1 MVRLVYPWSHFQVDL
16 LIHLLLDL
24 ISAKVRRVCPIANS
38 LTECLT
44 VCTPSPHTHTPPRSL
59 PPSPRLISL
68 PTFQQRFGFILV
80 VCLTKLERITFERS
94 RLHFA
99 GWKTPALHLFRTRVF
114 RRCRALAVSFFS
126 RVKGLENIKCQ

>member
-24 ISAKVRRVCPIANS
+24 ISAKVRCVCPIANS
-38 LTECLT
+38 LTECLS
-44 VCTPSPHTHTPPRSL
+44 VCNPPPPLSPSPS
-59 PPSPRLISL
+59 LISL

-94 RLHFA
+94 RLNFA
-99 GWKTPALHLFRTRVF
+99 GRKRLHCIWLEHGFI
-114 RRCRALAVSFFS
+114 LA
-126 RVKGLENIKCQ
+126 GLW